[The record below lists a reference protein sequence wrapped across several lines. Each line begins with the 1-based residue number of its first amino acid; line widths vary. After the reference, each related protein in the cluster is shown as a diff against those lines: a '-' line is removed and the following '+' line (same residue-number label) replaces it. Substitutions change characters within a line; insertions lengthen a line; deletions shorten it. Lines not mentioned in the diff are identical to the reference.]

1 MCGILLSEDGL
12 KEEVVLLIKN
22 RGKSHFNRVR
32 LQNMNSAS
40 SVLSIRSS
48 VEQPIIE
55 KDYSFL
61 FNGEVYNRC
70 ESDTIFVR
78 DTIDSVLKSDREV
91 VENKNEEIFK
101 EDKNLCCSII
111 PNHDLGI
118 SKNFNILE
126 LIYTEIN
133 KYENEMAL
141 AILRDNN
148 VLFFKDDI
156 GRRSFGITFSPF
168 FLSSVQYNEELD
180 SMKLYLYD
188 IKQKCLYSKFKPR
201 FGIIKLYF
209 DRIGWIK
216 HHLHSCKHG
225 QLYDHFTRCYDK
237 ISDFVPV
244 EYACKKSEE
253 NVVAELTTLLR
264 NSIAKR
270 LVKADP
276 VIVFFSGG
284 IDSLIIAILCHLC
297 SGENIKIYLI
307 NTAFPDSFDR
317 KFGLLAYNDLVA
329 KYGNDRFLFIE
340 NDLSCDLVKANSELI
355 RQLMHPKYTKMA
367 FNICVVLYFSAL
379 KASEYG
385 NIVFL
390 GSGADEIFGGYNRY
404 KNSNFRSEMFFDLF
418 TISAHNLCRDDRV
431 IGNNNIEARFPFLDS
446 EIIKFALSLD
456 SSHFINTDKDMNKAI
471 LRDLLVELGFERAAL
486 VPKKAMQYGAGVK
499 KYESSFNL

>member
-1 MCGILLSEDGL
+1 MCGILLSEDEL
-12 KEEVVLLIKN
+12 KKEVVLLIKN
-22 RGKSHFNRVR
+22 RGKSYFNRVR

-55 KDYSFL
+55 KDYSFF
-61 FNGEVYNRC
+61 FNGEIYNKW
-70 ESDTIFVR
+70 ESDTMFIR
-78 DTIDSVLKSDREV
+78 DTIDSVLKSNRVV
-91 VENKNEEIFK
+91 VENENEEIFK
-101 EDKNLCCSII
+101 EDKNLCCSTV
-111 PNHDLGI
+111 PNQDLGI
-118 SKNFNILE
+118 SKNFTVLE

-133 KYENEMAL
+133 KHENEMAL
-141 AILRDNN
+141 AILMGNK

-168 FLSSVQYNEELD
+168 FLSSVQYSEELD

-209 DRIGWIK
+209 DRFGWVK
-216 HHLHSCKHG
+216 HHLQSCKYG
-225 QLYDHFTRCYDK
+225 QAYDHFIRCYDK
-237 ISDFVPV
+237 ISDSVPK
-244 EYACKKSEE
+244 EYTFKKSEE
-253 NVVAELTTLLR
+253 NFVAELTALLK

-270 LVKADP
+270 VVKADP
-276 VIVFFSGG
+276 IIVFFSGG
-284 IDSLIIAILCHLC
+284 IDSLIIAIFCHLC
-297 SGENIKIYLI
+297 VGVGIKIHLI

-329 KYGNDRFLFIE
+329 KYGNDRLLFIE
-340 NDLSCDLVKANSELI
+340 NDLSCDLIKENSELI

-404 KNSNFRSEMFFDLF
+404 KSSNFLPEMFFDLF
-418 TISAHNLCRDDRV
+418 TISAHNICRDDRV
-431 IGNNNIEARFPFLDS
+431 IGNNNVEARFPFLDS

-456 SSHFINTDKDMNKAI
+456 SSHFVKTDEDRNKAI

-499 KYESSFNL
+499 KHEASFNL